1 MDCSAD
7 AGAAGGGVG
16 SARGMDTTAASA
28 SACSERRS
36 VERRSNLGSVSLSVA
51 GGDEVGDSANPESH
65 ECRVSVLD
73 GAGRREQSGEG
84 EGPGVESSTASSS
97 SSCFETVAVASVA
110 VVADSSTM
118 LRILGLRVSGDS
130 ARYSARMLLRL
141 RSALW
146 CSF

>member
-1 MDCSAD
+1 M
-7 AGAAGGGVG
+7 G

-28 SACSERRS
+28 SACNERRS
-36 VERRSNLGSVSLSVA
+36 VERRSNLGSVSLGVA
-51 GGDEVGDSANPESH
+51 GGDELGDSANPESH

-73 GAGRREQSGEG
+73 GAGRREPSGEG

-97 SSCFETVAVASVA
+97 SSSSSCFETVAVASVA
-110 VVADSSTM
+110 VAADSSTM